1 MITRVPCQ
9 IILVVCAASCSSD
22 GALRL
27 NQIQLKGTHNSY
39 HRRPGLVLVSE
50 HDYEHQPLDVQLE
63 QLGVRVFE
71 LDIHQRSDGFL
82 VYHLPVVDSRS
93 TCRRLRDCLETV
105 KRWSDSHTGHVP
117 LFIWIEPKDDVDLL
131 RRVDDF
137 EALDAEI
144 LAVWPRQ
151 RLITPDLVRGER
163 ESLRAAIELDGW
175 PRLDAVRGRA
185 MFILLDTGKHRDA
198 YLRGRRD
205 AGALDGRVLFV
216 KTAPDEL
223 DLPFAAVVKIDD
235 PTRPSVDIAL
245 RRGCIVASNVGRAG
259 LTDDENRRRLETA
272 LRRGVHLLKGDFP
285 APVPGRTYWFEM
297 PGGRVWRR
305 RPAAASRGIPEG
317 SGR

>member
-205 AGALDGRVLFV
+205 AGALDGRDEDRVRARLERRV
-216 KTAPDEL
+216 RDAVENDTIARAVGLDAATAREHVNEL
-223 DLPFAAVVKIDD
+223 AVEEHLDRVVTAHLED
-235 PTRPSVDIAL
+235 
-245 RRGCIVASNVGRAG
+245 GGQIVA
-259 LTDDENRRRLETA
+259 
-272 LRRGVHLLKGDFP
+272 
-285 APVPGRTYWFEM
+285 
-297 PGGRVWRR
+297 GRVVEVDQV
-305 RPAAASRGIPEG
+305 AKEANAI
-317 SGR
+317 